1 MTTLHSPCIG
11 SKTSTFAI
19 LDKHPPDL
27 YNIDIATLIGVTLSI
42 QIENLTP
49 EQVEMLDAMWA
60 CESSE
65 EYLDWYNLL
74 DEQDQAM
81 ADVLQRLV
89 ILETMEE
96 MLEEVGSHYMDVRA
110 YLKKFQL

>member
-1 MTTLHSPCIG
+1 M
-11 SKTSTFAI
+11 
-19 LDKHPPDL
+19 
-27 YNIDIATLIGVTLSI
+27 SI

-49 EQVEMLDAMWA
+49 YQVEMLDAMWA

-74 DEQDQAM
+74 DAEDQEM

-96 MLEEVGSHYMDVRA
+96 MLGEVSNQYQDVQN
-110 YLKKFQL
+110 YLKKFML

>member
-1 MTTLHSPCIG
+1 M
-11 SKTSTFAI
+11 
-19 LDKHPPDL
+19 
-27 YNIDIATLIGVTLSI
+27 SI

-74 DEQDQAM
+74 DAEDQDM
-81 ADVLQRLV
+81 ADVLQRLI

-96 MLEEVGSHYMDVRA
+96 MLEEVSDGYTDVKS

>member
-1 MTTLHSPCIG
+1 M
-11 SKTSTFAI
+11 
-19 LDKHPPDL
+19 
-27 YNIDIATLIGVTLSI
+27 SI
-42 QIENLTP
+42 SIENLTP
-49 EQVEMLDAMWA
+49 YQVEMLDAMWA

-74 DEQDQAM
+74 DAEDQEM

-96 MLEEVGSHYMDVRA
+96 MLSEVSNQYQDARN
-110 YLKKFQL
+110 YLKKFRL

>member
-1 MTTLHSPCIG
+1 M
-11 SKTSTFAI
+11 
-19 LDKHPPDL
+19 
-27 YNIDIATLIGVTLSI
+27 SI
-42 QIENLTP
+42 HIENLTP
-49 EQVEMLDAMWA
+49 YQVEMLDAMWA
-60 CESSE
+60 CESME

-74 DEQDQAM
+74 DAEDQAM

-96 MLEEVGSHYMDVRA
+96 MLSEVSNQYADVRD

>member
-1 MTTLHSPCIG
+1 M
-11 SKTSTFAI
+11 
-19 LDKHPPDL
+19 
-27 YNIDIATLIGVTLSI
+27 SI
-42 QIENLTP
+42 SIENLTP
-49 EQVEMLDAMWA
+49 YQVEMLDVMWA

-74 DEQDQAM
+74 DAEDQEM

-96 MLEEVGSHYMDVRA
+96 MLSEVSNQYQDARN

>member
-1 MTTLHSPCIG
+1 
-11 SKTSTFAI
+11 
-19 LDKHPPDL
+19 
-27 YNIDIATLIGVTLSI
+27 LSI

-74 DEQDQAM
+74 DAKDQDM
-81 ADVLQRLV
+81 ADVLQRLI

-96 MLEEVGSHYMDVRA
+96 MLEEVSDGYTDVKS

>member
-1 MTTLHSPCIG
+1 
-11 SKTSTFAI
+11 
-19 LDKHPPDL
+19 
-27 YNIDIATLIGVTLSI
+27 VSI
-42 QIENLTP
+42 NIENLTP
-49 EQVEMLDAMWA
+49 YQVEMLDAMWA

-65 EYLDWYNLL
+65 EYMDWYNLL
-74 DEQDQAM
+74 DSKDQAM

-96 MLEEVGSHYMDVRA
+96 MLSEVSNQYQDVRD